1 MNQQVG
7 RNIGRFLNDR
17 YIIMDGKIVYNI
29 GASIMDAGMKCVGI
43 SLIDD
48 PSVVADL
55 LNRLS
60 TV

>member
-1 MNQQVG
+1 
-7 RNIGRFLNDR
+7 
-17 YIIMDGKIVYNI
+17 MDGKIVYNI